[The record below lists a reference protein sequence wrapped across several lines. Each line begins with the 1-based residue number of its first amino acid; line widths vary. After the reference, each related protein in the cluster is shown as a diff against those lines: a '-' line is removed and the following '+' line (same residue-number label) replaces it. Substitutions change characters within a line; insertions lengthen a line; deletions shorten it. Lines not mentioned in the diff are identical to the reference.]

1 MTMNEHWLGLLIVVS
16 LLWLTCRLWA
26 RGLAWGLPR
35 GRCRWPRR
43 LRPCTPQDCP
53 ACQQPTNAAATVA
66 PTPTV
71 PPWRS
76 SQCRRGRPKT
86 IATAGHACPNPA
98 CRYHGITDAAVH
110 ALVGCGHH
118 GAERIQDFRCQAC
131 QTKVSARRDT
141 ALYRLKTP
149 TAQVSQV
156 LTALAEGLDLA
167 AASRVFGHS
176 HHTIVRW
183 LDRGSAHAERLHA
196 RHFRGL
202 AFPHLQLDEL
212 RTRLRGPAGVRWLW
226 LAVDPQT
233 KAVPALHL
241 GRRDRAAA
249 HTLVHA
255 LVQTL
260 APGCLPVF
268 TSDGLTEACGLCDS
282 RQRGLRCPRVS
293 PGERAA
299 RVMASRALLVPL
311 VRRRRW
317 LDASAR
323 CPMRWNIGPYRQGK
337 GCRLCKS
344 PRRGRQCSHA

>member
-1 MTMNEHWLGLLIVVS
+1 MAAAKKEGIMALEEQWLRLIILVG
-16 LLWLTCRLWA
+16 LLWLARQLWA
-26 RGLAWGLPR
+26 HAVAWVLPR
-35 GRCRWPRR
+35 GRCPWPRQ
-43 LRPCTPQDCP
+43 LRPRTPQDCP
-53 ACQQPTNAAATVA
+53 ACQQTTDAA
-66 PTPTV
+66 PTAAPAV
-71 PPWRS
+71 PPWRP
-76 SQCRRGRPKT
+76 SQPRRGRPQT
-86 IATAGHACPNPA
+86 IPTAGHACPNPA
-98 CRYHGITDAAVH
+98 CPYHGITDAAVH

-183 LDRGSAHAERLHA
+183 LARGGAQAERLHA

-233 KAVPALHL
+233 KAIPALHL

-249 HTLVHA
+249 HALVHA

-268 TSDGLTEACGLCDS
+268 TSDGLDLYFAALTAHFGQWLTFTGVA
-282 RQRGLRCPRVS
+282 RLQRARTATPR
-293 PGERAA
+293 P
-299 RVMASRALLVPL
+299 
-311 VRRRRW
+311 
-317 LDASAR
+317 
-323 CPMRWNIGPYRQGK
+323 
-337 GCRLCKS
+337 
-344 PRRGRQCSHA
+344 